1 MLTVG
6 QCFQIWLERKAEE
19 PNRIL
24 RPRQGQLQQW
34 QRARKQRLGS
44 QDEVCQLH
52 ISAQVPSS
60 SCRDREVEK
69 GEVFIN
75 STVLTGYLLLM
86 SIEFLLF
93 SLNQELFQNQTHY
106 LTCYSILQL
115 ILQGSF

>member
-6 QCFQIWLERKAEE
+6 QYFQIWLERNEEE

-24 RPRQGQLQQW
+24 RPRQGELQQW
-34 QRARKQRLGS
+34 QRAKKQRLGS
-44 QDEVCQLH
+44 QEEVCQLH
-52 ISAQVPSS
+52 ISAQLPSS

-69 GEVFIN
+69 EEVFIN
-75 STVLTGYLLLM
+75 STVLTGYLLLV

-93 SLNQELFQNQTHY
+93 SLNQELCQNQIHY
-106 LTCYSILQL
+106 LTCYSILRL